1 MAGQD
6 HTIPWHGARH
16 TIAAVAFGCL
26 ILNILSAA
34 PAWAG
39 YLVDLPDGQTV
50 STSGYWIQGDMLYFA
65 EDRDPVNV
73 YEVQSVRQ
81 DVLTEAE
88 MRDREEAMEEVR
100 SLVAGLLGRE
110 EAALKGQADLMAG
123 ITERE
128 TTTGTVL
135 DPKERKSLL
144 SGLMSRARAVED
156 LRAAWSRLRLP
167 DYSLLLARDIKMLQ
181 LMSLDASVEQAL
193 AYAESGDP
201 TNREYAWEH
210 LRQAVAFQESF
221 REALPWE

>member
-50 STSGYWIQGDMLYFA
+50 STRGYWIQGDMLYFA

-81 DVLTEAE
+81 DALTEAD

-123 ITERE
+123 IT
-128 TTTGTVL
+128 
-135 DPKERKSLL
+135 
-144 SGLMSRARAVED
+144 AVSYTH
-156 LRAAWSRLRLP
+156 LRAHETPEHLVCR
-167 DYSLLLARDIKMLQ
+167 LLLEKKNNKNKH
-181 LMSLDASVEQAL
+181 AS
-193 AYAESGDP
+193 
-201 TNREYAWEH
+201 
-210 LRQAVAFQESF
+210 
-221 REALPWE
+221 